1 MAISETTTGVK
12 NSSKSSFLSTLLYG
26 KNRFSKGDKTE
37 NTVVYKYGNFGI
49 FLIGILIVGGLV
61 LAARIYQ
68 EVYGFSAGLDSM
80 SEDFQKY
87 WMTLVKGELIVI
99 FSVNIVIWAYLW
111 MTRERDMDN
120 VPPMLQLKRYIN
132 LVLWILSYTF
142 IVYWTTSFFAY
153 ADGAW
158 HQTVLR
164 DTSFTPSHNILFYG
178 CIPLYLTTGVGGFLY
193 AMTRLPAFGR
203 GISVAYTFAVLGPAL
218 ILPNLGFNEWGHA
231 YWMTEEIFSHPLHW
245 GFVVLGWNALAI
257 GGVLMQIVIGM
268 SLCYK
273 KMNQKFEDNS
283 NSEFT
288 AKL

>member
-12 NSSKSSFLSTLLYG
+12 TSTRGSFLRALLYG
-26 KNRFSKGDKTE
+26 KNRVNNNEKTT
-37 NTVVYKYGNFGI
+37 NNVVYKYGNFGI
-49 FLIGILIVGGLV
+49 FMIGILIVGGLV

-87 WMTLVKGELIVI
+87 WMTLVKAELIVI
-99 FSVNIVIWAYLW
+99 FSVNLVIWAYLW

-120 VPPMLQLKRYIN
+120 VPPSLQLKRYIN

-158 HQTVLR
+158 RQTVLR

-203 GISVAYTFAVLGPAL
+203 GISIAYTFAVLGPAL

>member
-1 MAISETTTGVK
+1 MAFVDILLNGRGNK
-12 NSSKSSFLSTLLYG
+12 NAVIKKEKVINAKKPLYA
-26 KNRFSKGDKTE
+26 
-37 NTVVYKYGNFGI
+37 NTVIYKYGNFGL
-49 FLIGILIVGGLV
+49 FLVGILIVTGLV
-61 LAARIYQ
+61 VGARIYQ
-68 EVYGFSAGLDSM
+68 QLYGFSAGLDSM
-80 SEDFQKY
+80 SPDFQKY
-87 WMTLVKGELIVI
+87 WMTLVKAELIGI
-99 FSVNIVIWAYLW
+99 FSLNICIWAYLW
-111 MTRERDMDN
+111 FTRERDMDN
-120 VPPMLQLKRYIN
+120 VQPKTALKRYIN

-178 CIPLYLTTGVGGFLY
+178 CIPLYLTFGVGGFLY
-193 AMTRLPAFGR
+193 AMTRLPSFGR
-203 GISVAYTFAVLGPAL
+203 AISVAYTFAVLGPAL

-268 SLCYK
+268 SKEFK
-273 KMNQKFEDNS
+273 KMQNSKFEDNS
-283 NSEFT
+283 NSQFT
-288 AKL
+288 ADL

>member
-1 MAISETTTGVK
+1 MAFVDSILHGRG
-12 NSSKSSFLSTLLYG
+12 SKKSPSKKKYSTE
-26 KNRFSKGDKTE
+26 KTPWYAG
-37 NTVVYKYGNFGI
+37 TVMYKFGNFGL
-49 FLIGILIVGGLV
+49 FMFGIMVVAGLV
-61 LAARIYQ
+61 AGARIYQ
-68 EVYGFSAGLDSM
+68 GLYGFEYGLDSM
-80 SEDFQKY
+80 SQGFQDY
-87 WMTLVKGELIVI
+87 WMTLVKAELIVI

-120 VPPMLQLKRYIN
+120 VPPALQLKRYIN

-178 CIPLYLTTGVGGFLY
+178 CIPLYLTSGVGGFLY

-203 GISVAYTFAVLGPAL
+203 GISIAYTFAVLGPAL

-273 KMNQKFEDNS
+273 KMNNKFEDNS

>member
-1 MAISETTTGVK
+1 MAISEST
-12 NSSKSSFLSTLLYG
+12 STLKNTSRGSLLRTILYG
-26 KNRFSKGDKTE
+26 KHRANNMEKKSE
-37 NTVVYKYGNFGI
+37 NVIYKYGNFGL
-49 FLIGILIVGGLV
+49 FMIGIVVVGALV

-87 WMTLVKGELIVI
+87 WMTLVKAELIVI
-99 FSVNIVIWAYLW
+99 FAVNIVIWAYLW
-111 MTRERDMDN
+111 MTRERDMEN
-120 VPPMLQLKRYIN
+120 VPHSLQLKRYIN

-203 GISVAYTFAVLGPAL
+203 GISIAYTFAVLGPAL

>member
-1 MAISETTTGVK
+1 MAITDTH
-12 NSSKSSFLSTLLYG
+12 SSKGKTSIIKGLLYG
-26 KNRFSKGDKTE
+26 KNRAQITE
-37 NTVVYKYGNFGI
+37 NDESVVSRYGNFGI
-49 FLIGILIVGGLV
+49 FLIGFLVVGALV
-61 LAARIYQ
+61 LSARIYQ
-68 EVYGFSAGLDSM
+68 EIYGFSAGLDSM
-80 SEDFQKY
+80 SEDFQTY

-99 FSVNIVIWAYLW
+99 FAVNIVIWTYLW
-111 MTRERDMDN
+111 MTRERNMES
-120 VPPMLQLKRYIN
+120 VAPKVQLKRYIN
-132 LVLWILSYTF
+132 LVLWILTYTW

-178 CIPLYLTTGVGGFLY
+178 CIPLYLTFGVGGFLY

-203 GISVAYTFAVLGPAL
+203 GVSVAYTFAVLGPAL

-273 KMNQKFEDNS
+273 KMNKEFADNS